1 MPKKRTERP
10 SAMIEK
16 EKAKFLKEKLLQCEN
31 ATTKETI
38 SKTKIRKL
46 LANRMKCSS
55 RTKTPLLF
63 NKMMDDHPNSCEYVL
78 ASKEV
83 MMRTPQET

>member
-1 MPKKRTERP
+1 
-10 SAMIEK
+10 MIEK
-16 EKAKFLKEKLLQCEN
+16 EKTNSLKEQLLQCEN
-31 ATTKETI
+31 TTKETI

-55 RTKTPLLF
+55 RKKTPLLF
-63 NKMMDDHPNSCEYVL
+63 NKMMDDHLNSCEYVL